1 MSFKCVI
8 VAPEQQLMDETV
20 TQVIL
25 PAEDG
30 LLGILTGRSPLLA
43 RLGLGELRIDL
54 PDGQKRRYLVEG
66 GVAQMKDNKLTILT
80 NAAWAPGELDAA
92 AAKAEYEEAVNRPT
106 TDQKAADERNRA
118 MRRAKLKEQMA
129 GSKT

>member
-1 MSFKCVI
+1 MSFQCVI
-8 VAPEQQLMDETV
+8 VAPELQLMDETV
-20 TQVIL
+20 TQVVL

-30 LLGILTGRSPLLA
+30 LLGVLTGRAPQLA

-54 PDGQKRRYLVEG
+54 PDGQKRLYLVEG

-80 NAAWAPGELDAA
+80 NAAWAPGELDAG
-92 AAKAEYEEAVNRPT
+92 AAKAEYDEAVNRPT
-106 TDQKAADERNRA
+106 TDQKAADERTRA

>member
-1 MSFKCVI
+1 MSFQCVI
-8 VAPEQQLMDETV
+8 VSPEQQLMDETAN
-20 TQVIL
+20 QVIL

-30 LLGILTGRSPLLA
+30 LLGVLTGRAPLLA

-80 NAAWAPGELDAA
+80 NAAWAPDQLDAT
-92 AAKAEYEEAVNRPT
+92 AAKAEYDEAANRPT

-129 GSKT
+129 GSK

>member
-1 MSFKCVI
+1 MSFQCVI
-8 VAPEQQLMDETV
+8 VAPEQQLLDESV
-20 TQVIL
+20 NQVIL

-30 LLGILTGRSPLLA
+30 LLGILTDRAPLLA

-54 PDGQKRRYLVEG
+54 LNGQKRLYLVEG

-80 NAAWAPGELDAA
+80 NAAWAPSELDAT
-92 AAKAEYEEAVNRPT
+92 AAKAEYDQAVGRPT
-106 TDQKAADERNRA
+106 TDQKSADERNRA

-129 GSKT
+129 AKA

>member
-1 MSFKCVI
+1 MSFQCVI
-8 VAPEQQLMDETV
+8 VSPEQQLMDETV
-20 TQVIL
+20 NQVIL

-30 LLGILTGRSPLLA
+30 LLGVLTGRAPLLA

-92 AAKAEYEEAVNRPT
+92 AAKAEYDEAVNRPT
-106 TDQKAADERNRA
+106 ADQRAADERNRA

-129 GSKT
+129 GAR

>member
-1 MSFKCVI
+1 MSFQCVI
-8 VAPEQQLMDETV
+8 VAPEQQLLDETV

-30 LLGILTGRSPLLA
+30 LLGVLTDRAPLLA

-54 PDGQKRRYLVEG
+54 PDGQKRLYLVEG

-80 NAAWAPGELDAA
+80 NAAWAPSELDASA
-92 AAKAEYEEAVNRPT
+92 AQKEYEEAAAST
-106 TDQKAADERNRA
+106 GDDTKSADERNRR
-118 MRRAKLKEQMA
+118 MRRAKLKQQMA
-129 GSKT
+129 EAK

>member
-1 MSFKCVI
+1 MSFQCVI

-30 LLGILTGRSPLLA
+30 LLGVLTDRAPLLA

-54 PDGQKRRYLVEG
+54 QDGTIRLFLVEG

-80 NAAWAPGELDAA
+80 NAAWAPGELDASA
-92 AAKAEYEEAVNRPT
+92 AQAEYEQAAASQPSDT
-106 TDQKAADERNRA
+106 KSADERNRA
-118 MRRAKLKEQMA
+118 MRRAKLKQQMA
-129 GSKT
+129 GAK